1 MPYSFLSMWWG
12 LKILHV
18 QETIETRNIYIKLV
32 NEIRFG
38 HFYPKANDT
47 KATFLDFT
55 SVTWIHFTVET
66 GGISWINL
74 LPYIQTRFKFYISTE
89 NQVSKL
95 KYQWITVGCIRDEGS
110 GLTICVFFTA

>member
-12 LKILHV
+12 LKILRV

-47 KATFLDFT
+47 KGNFLGLHFCYMDTFHCRNWRNILD
-55 SVTWIHFTVET
+55 
-66 GGISWINL
+66 
-74 LPYIQTRFKFYISTE
+74 
-89 NQVSKL
+89 
-95 KYQWITVGCIRDEGS
+95 
-110 GLTICVFFTA
+110 